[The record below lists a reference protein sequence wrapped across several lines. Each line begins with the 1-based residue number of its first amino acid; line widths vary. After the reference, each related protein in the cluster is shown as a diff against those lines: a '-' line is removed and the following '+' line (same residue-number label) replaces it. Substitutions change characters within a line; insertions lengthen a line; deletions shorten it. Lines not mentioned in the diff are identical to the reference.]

1 MDTITNIS
9 AGVLLVIVAFTFL
22 SAVLSRHVYIL
33 RFLKIIA
40 FVVYILINLYETI
53 LFRKP
58 YPTMTYELELF
69 WSYKRAFQGNSFL
82 IRQIVLNILLY
93 VPFGFF
99 VADIWR
105 KLGFRKV
112 FLAGFLLSVTTE
124 LTQLIFRIGLFE
136 LDDIFNNTLGCVI
149 GYLLFVISAGLAGQG
164 KKRRR

>member
-9 AGVLLVIVAFTFL
+9 AGVLFAIVALTFL

-40 FVVYILINLYETI
+40 FVMYLLINLYETI

-58 YPTMTYELELF
+58 YPTVEYKLELF

-82 IRQIVLNILLY
+82 FRQIVLNILLY
-93 VPFGFF
+93 VPFGFL

-105 KLGFRKV
+105 RLRFKNV
-112 FLAGFLLSVTTE
+112 FFAGFLLSAATE

-149 GYLLFVISAGLAGQG
+149 GYLLFVTSDGLVGEG
-164 KKRRR
+164 KNRKI